1 MSDGEKLIP
10 RLHAERAHRHL
21 CCSRNIL
28 FPTFATD
35 GDFPTQIINSLASH
49 RPASEASLLALGIRP
64 STATSTSSPSPSLLA
79 GGSNAGSAD
88 GSPAILSGA
97 GAGGSPVHDAEQ
109 VAALNLNLDDV
120 VGGGGNADQE
130 GDIEMMQDLEPLPP
144 TAEPPGST
152 LVNGASA
159 MSLGAS
165 SSKRRTIGGG
175 SGGARTSRTD
185 GLGANSARDES
196 IRAHKAVF
204 FFKLGRELEKINAFY
219 LTKERDLRL
228 RLLTLLNNRERLLY
242 AVGRPSSAE
251 LGAGGVGADAGVAMS
266 VGETS
271 RRGMEW
277 ANLEEGWRLFERDL
291 GKLQQFI
298 EINAT
303 GFRKILKKWD
313 KRSKTSTKELYLERQ
328 VEVQPCFNRET
339 IAKMADIVAA
349 NILDLEN
356 GASNVNTSFL
366 NDLPE
371 ALGGD
376 GLHFARSRDSS
387 SPALA
392 SGVQAPA
399 SDAATGFGL
408 AIDTLSDLE
417 HDLEQAI
424 AERDEAEYT
433 EWLKVAKERQNAHP
447 SNTRLMRLVWRAIEQ
462 FPPEYLEMELGTLR
476 LDFGFVDHINVR
488 TPLHEACIQGRLDL
502 VKLCIA
508 HNVDTEARDAYDRRP
523 IHYAAM
529 HGHPA
534 ICAHL
539 LQTGVDSTATDMD
552 GYTPLVQAVISGQLE
567 CVEMLV
573 KHADQATIEPSAI
586 SSDLIPL
593 SLACQYGHFDVAQ
606 LLLRHGAK
614 VLPNSEGLYP
624 QHLAARSGHSDICQ
638 LLISEGGASG
648 GGKDRADKYNAWT
661 PLHYACVGGTNRHF
675 ECAKV
680 LVCAGVDV
688 NAVDEYGKSA
698 GFYAGW
704 YGQIECLSYLI
715 ASGAKLELVKS
726 QKKMA
731 KMPDL
736 GLGGIDSQG
745 HSLSPSSDNEDE
757 LALDGDADLIPSLSL
772 PPPIIPLRMYGHDF
786 LAKRSLVQLTLG
798 HPSSTSASGPSKS
811 VPPVKLY
818 NRSDDGNLLNHWS
831 SLKLVMTS
839 KPDATAIPHSVILP
853 LADEREIFSFQVE
866 DLDKFVLELS
876 LYPTFGSK
884 VIGRAIVLPSTFNAI
899 RQSRSMVVP
908 LLDHH
913 LKAIGE
919 VAFHVQCIRPFEGA
933 QLEIGGRVETY
944 WKATT
949 AANQA
954 GAVQDHAHQFQP
966 HRPLSVAATS
976 PSMASANA
984 GSKTSKAPKEA
995 GFVTASSLAGDYL
1008 HLAVQVTKDYVPVVY
1023 SDWSLPY
1030 DGLDIGVSD
1039 VTLKQFQRLAA
1050 TKRRTLTDLVGGQSH
1065 LDASGWHE
1073 VLGQALVE
1081 LSTVLATL
1089 PVHIGINLE
1098 LRHTSDSDAAR
1109 EGLMGGLD
1117 LNRVIDSVLATVYDA
1132 ARTSTSTAADGQ
1144 RKSRKIIFSGSDAAL
1159 CTHIQL
1165 KQPNF
1170 AVFYT
1175 SFCNVSPRSGD
1186 ALEQATPD
1194 EQSLSVRDAV
1204 KLAKSQNMLGV
1215 ILDGRLLRALPYLV
1229 QSVKD
1234 AGLLL
1239 ITMGSSKHIA
1249 DLRRALGDQAQLDGY
1264 VVDG

>member
-1 MSDGEKLIP
+1 M
-10 RLHAERAHRHL
+10 
-21 CCSRNIL
+21 
-28 FPTFATD
+28 
-35 GDFPTQIINSLASH
+35 
-49 RPASEASLLALGIRP
+49 
-64 STATSTSSPSPSLLA
+64 
-79 GGSNAGSAD
+79 
-88 GSPAILSGA
+88 
-97 GAGGSPVHDAEQ
+97 
-109 VAALNLNLDDV
+109 NLDEVVRGDDDV
-120 VGGGGNADQE
+120 
-130 GDIEMMQDLEPLPP
+130 EMMQDLEPLPP

-175 SGGARTSRTD
+175 GGRGTD
-185 GLGANSARDES
+185 AVLGGGGDSAREES

-228 RLLTLLNNRERLLY
+228 RLLTLLNNRERLLF
-242 AVGRPSSAE
+242 VIGRPSSGE
-251 LGAGGVGADAGVAMS
+251 SGGSDSGVGVGVGGGALS
-266 VGETS
+266 AGETS

-387 SPALA
+387 SSSPVTGQPPTL
-392 SGVQAPA
+392 G
-399 SDAATGFGL
+399 AAGAQQTFGL

-424 AERDEAEYT
+424 AEHDEAEYT
-433 EWLKVAKERQNAHP
+433 EWLKVAKERQDAHP

-476 LDFGFVDHINVR
+476 LDFGFIDHINGR

-502 VKLCIA
+502 VKLCIS
-508 HNVDTEARDAYDRRP
+508 HSVDTEARDAYDRRP

-529 HGHPA
+529 HGHPT

-539 LQTGVDSTATDMD
+539 LQRGVDSTATDMD

-573 KHADQATIEPSAI
+573 KHADQATLEPSAI
-586 SSDLIPL
+586 SNDLIPL
-593 SLACQYGHFDVAQ
+593 SLACQYGHLEVAR
-606 LLLRHGAK
+606 LLLQHGAK

-624 QHLAARSGHSDICQ
+624 QHLAARSGHHEICQ
-638 LLISEGGASG
+638 LLIDKGGASG

-661 PLHYACVGGTNRHF
+661 PLHHSCVGGTDRHF

-680 LVCAGVDV
+680 LVKAGVDV

-704 YGQIECLSYLI
+704 YGQIACLSFLI

-736 GLGGIDSQG
+736 GLGGMDSQG
-745 HSLSPSSDNEDE
+745 HSMSPSSDNEDN
-757 LALDGDADLIPSLSL
+757 LTLDGDADLIPSLSL

-798 HPSSTSASGPSKS
+798 HPSTSSSSSSTTINKPI
-811 VPPVKLY
+811 PPVKLY
-818 NRSDDGNLLNHWS
+818 NRIDDGNLLNHWS

-853 LADEREIFSFQVE
+853 LADEREIFNFQVE
-866 DLDKFVLELS
+866 DLDKFILELS

-884 VIGRAIVLPSTFNAI
+884 VIGRAIVLPSTFNSI
-899 RQSRSMVVP
+899 RQSRSMIVP

-949 AANQA
+949 AASQA
-954 GAVQDHAHQFQP
+954 GAMQDHAHQFQP

-984 GSKTSKAPKEA
+984 AGSSKTSKASKEA
-995 GFVTASSLAGDYL
+995 GFVTASSLAGEYL
-1008 HLAVQVTKDYVPVVY
+1008 HLVVQVTKDYVPVLY

-1030 DGLDIGVSD
+1030 DGLDVGVAD
-1039 VTLKQFQRLAA
+1039 VTLKQYQQLAVSR
-1050 TKRRTLTDLVGGQSH
+1050 RRTLSDVLGGQSQ
-1065 LDASGWHE
+1065 LDAHRWYQ
-1073 VLGQALVE
+1073 VLEQALVE

-1098 LRHTSDSDAAR
+1098 LRYTSDMAAAR
-1109 EGLMGGLD
+1109 EGVSGGLD
-1117 LNRVIDSVLATVYDA
+1117 LNKVIDCVLATVYDA
-1132 ARTSTSTAADGQ
+1132 ARSSTATSTITPTTTADGQ

-1170 AVFYT
+1170 AVFYS

-1186 ALEQATPD
+1186 ALEQASPND
-1194 EQSLSVRDAV
+1194 ESLSVRDAV

-1215 ILDGRLLRALPYLV
+1215 VLDGRLLRALPFLV
-1229 QSVKD
+1229 PSVKD

-1239 ITMGSSKHIA
+1239 IAMGTTKHIA
-1249 DLRRALGDQAQLDGY
+1249 DLRKALGDQAPLDGY
-1264 VVDG
+1264 VIDG